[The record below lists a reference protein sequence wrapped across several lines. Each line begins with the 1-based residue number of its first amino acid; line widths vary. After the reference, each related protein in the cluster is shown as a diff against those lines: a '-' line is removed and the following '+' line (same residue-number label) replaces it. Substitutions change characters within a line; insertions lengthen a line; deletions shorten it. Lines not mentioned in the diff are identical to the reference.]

1 MIRIIDDVVGNVL
14 AIEAVGKVTAKDYS
28 ETIVPELDRALA
40 FSQKIRLLYVL
51 GEQFE
56 GFEVGAL
63 FDDFKTN
70 AGHMPYFERIAV
82 VSDRQWVHNAVK
94 LLTIATPCPLKSFNV
109 ADRQKAESW
118 VVK

>member
-1 MIRIIDDVVGNVL
+1 MIRIIDEVAGNVL
-14 AIEAVGKVTAKDYS
+14 AIEAVGKVTAEDYS

-40 FSQKIRLLYVL
+40 FSKKIRLLYVL

-82 VSDRQWVHNAVK
+82 VSDKAWVSNAVK
-94 LLTIATPCPLKSFNV
+94 LLTIATPCPLKVFKV
-109 ADRQKAESW
+109 ADRQDAETW
-118 VVK
+118 LMK